1 MSIYLH
7 ITYHVNI
14 YDKELF
20 TNKTCESFL
29 CCKNNTYNLTCECYL
44 LHI

>member
-20 TNKTCESFL
+20 TNKTCEIYVH
-29 CCKNNTYNLTCECYL
+29 NM
-44 LHI
+44 